1 MKVFSKDDFDGFLQK
16 MYNGIRGYMN
26 SFVKKISLVSMA
38 MGGIFFAACG
48 GDSGSSSIDLD
59 NSFDMVLS
67 KAHYDYNSKDS
78 SLVITYPVCKV
89 GELGNLVWKEEDP
102 DSVFKYKSYLDKTT
116 ALRFKKDITE
126 PTRFE
131 FDGGKFPVGFWSEDP
146 SKKGDKFQ
154 MGLRFEKGGNL
165 ASVIHYSGE
174 CYAQDFKANL
184 FDENPAIVQTEKALV
199 DFYLK
204 FQPTD
209 KQVIEDKADEE
220 NVLKNIRAADCD
232 RLTLYDDL
240 VSIEVDELKG
250 SSGELTVSYEDNE
263 CSLNFAI
270 RYAINED
277 DCDAAYNEF
286 KADKN
291 AKEFTFA
298 DYSMKVDYNEF
309 CIERLVLQMKEDLN
323 ISLKKTASSESNGKE
338 FAKGIVRLILAGLK

>member
-1 MKVFSKDDFDGFLQK
+1 MRAFSKVDFDGNLQK

-38 MGGIFFAACG
+38 MGGMFFAACG

-67 KAHYDYNSKDS
+67 KAHYKYDSDDS
-78 SLVITYPVCKV
+78 SLTVTYPVCKV

-126 PTRFE
+126 PVRFE

-174 CYAQDFKANL
+174 CYAQDFKANM
-184 FDENPAIVQTEKALV
+184 FDENLAIAQTEKALV

-209 KQVIEDKADEE
+209 KQEIEDKADEE

-240 VSIEVDELKG
+240 VSIEVDELKE
-250 SSGELTVSYEDNE
+250 SSGELTVSYEDDE

-277 DCDAAYNEF
+277 DCNAAYDEF
-286 KADKN
+286 KADKD
-291 AKEFTFA
+291 AKKFSFA